1 MFIYPN
7 MSKSQTL
14 LFFFINI
21 VGNLVNLFVYQDVIW
36 KVSCWKYLYCVTV
49 KCLLCAVF
57 VATVAKHFLLI
68 QSNPGTRLSHDRCP
82 SFQN

>member
-7 MSKSQTL
+7 ISKSQTL
-14 LFFFINI
+14 LFFYKHCGKFGKSFCISGCDMES
-21 VGNLVNLFVYQDVIW
+21 VVLEV
-36 KVSCWKYLYCVTV
+36 YCVTV